1 MNLKRLT
8 FTLSLSAFFFLAYS
22 CDKSEMEEQEIP
34 QEELKDSN
42 IIDML
47 KKCSEIKTV
56 QKWNETEL
64 TEGITYTKIQ
74 VIKKSERPASIN
86 IVVMKADA
94 AGAALKTGCCEPT
107 ENNPFPMMT
116 PSEIANKFDKNGE
129 RQ

>member
-86 IVVMKADA
+86 IK
-94 AGAALKTGCCEPT
+94 
-107 ENNPFPMMT
+107 PMQQA
-116 PSEIANKFDKNGE
+116 PH
-129 RQ
+129 